1 MDKITLITMAAA
13 EAERLAAVVG
23 GTVAFDPSD
32 YRKLRELATELQ
44 RQDDANLSLYGR
56 KVYEVYRH
64 VEKYAELRKSYPA
77 NSRPVRKV
85 CEAAAKTLAA
95 LERIGERIV
104 TDVYRKAGAKYGV

>member
-1 MDKITLITMAAA
+1 MDKITLITRAAA

-77 NSRPVRKV
+77 NSRPIRKV
-85 CEAAAKTLAA
+85 REAMERTMAT
-95 LERIGERIV
+95 LERVGERIV
-104 TDVYRKAGAKYGV
+104 ADVYRRAGE